1 MRTFSTLMI
10 AGTAVAALSAAQ
22 DSAQHLVV
30 PFRDPA
36 APHKIEI
43 TLPMASVTVRGTQR
57 SDVAIDYSLSNGVAV
72 QRRGSQDPPPGMHRI
87 GGANAFDVA
96 QDNNTIR
103 ITGGFMGVRDATI
116 EVPAQTSVT
125 ISSSVGGR
133 VSIENVAGEIEV
145 SNVNGQIVITNASGP
160 VVAQSTNGN
169 ITASISKVAPDKNM
183 SFSTFNG
190 NIDLTLPADAKA
202 TLKGRA
208 DNGDIFT
215 DFDVKLEPRTI
226 QPSAA
231 QPPQPPQPP
240 PPPLPPDASQAE
252 RDRARAA
259 RDKAR
264 AQERANRAKERR
276 VDGYVEGTING
287 GGPEIQFTTFNGRVL
302 IHKK

>member
-1 MRTFSTLMI
+1 MNTFSTLII
-10 AGTAVAALSAAQ
+10 AGAAAAALALAQ
-22 DSAQHLVV
+22 DNQHVVV

-43 TLPMASVTVRGTQR
+43 TLPMASITVRGTQR

-72 QRRGSQDPPPGMHRI
+72 QRRGGQEPPPGMHRI
-87 GGANAFDVA
+87 GGTNAFDVA

-103 ITGGFMGVRDATI
+103 ITGGFMGVREATI

-125 ISSSVGGR
+125 ISSSIGGK

-169 ITASISKVAPDKNM
+169 ITAMISKVAPDKNM

-231 QPPQPPQPP
+231 QAPQPPQPPQPP
-240 PPPLPPDASQAE
+240 LPPNASQAD

-259 RDKAR
+259 RDKNR

-276 VDGYVEGTING
+276 IDGYVEGTING

>member
-1 MRTFSTLMI
+1 MNTFNTLII
-10 AGTAVAALSAAQ
+10 AGAAAAALALAQ
-22 DSAQHLVV
+22 DAQHLVV

-43 TLPMASVTVRGTQR
+43 TLPMASITVRGTQR

-72 QRRGSQDPPPGMHRI
+72 QRRGSQEPPPGMHRI
-87 GGANAFDVA
+87 GGTNAFDVA

-103 ITGGFMGVRDATI
+103 ITGGFMGVREATI

-125 ISSSVGGR
+125 ISSSIGGK

-169 ITASISKVAPDKNM
+169 ITAMISKVAPDKNM

-231 QPPQPPQPP
+231 QAPQPPQPPQPP
-240 PPPLPPDASQAE
+240 LPPNASQAD

-259 RDKAR
+259 RDKNR

-276 VDGYVEGTING
+276 IDGYVEGTING